1 MDCDLWRTPFV
12 GLHAAS
18 SMATAL
24 AYFTLPLALVYFV
37 KVRRCGTV
45 PHRAFWLVGLLL
57 TLGGL
62 GSLLD
67 VVSLWYPVYGFATVV
82 RAGMALA
89 AVCTVGLLIPRL
101 RELLALKTPS
111 YLAKIQQQLKTEI
124 YRRRDAQTAFYGLVS
139 CTSVATGSE
148 YFSTLVVS
156 LAMILDVSTVVVAER
171 TTPDSS
177 ELHTLGMWHTD
188 KLQDNITFEAVQ
200 DLCAQTM
207 ETRQASYCLNQTL
220 PTDHPMAGLG
230 ATTYL
235 GVPLLDGDENVI
247 GILCVLHDE
256 PLEDLEMA
264 KSFLQAFAAR
274 SAAELKRNQAEQ
286 ALLSAYDNLE
296 SRIQQRTLE
305 LQTAKESAEVA
316 NRAKSTF
323 LAKISHELRTPLNV
337 ILGFTQVMAQD
348 DSLSVDHSQSLE
360 IVGTSGSHLL
370 DLINNILEFTKLDT
384 GHATVQLSDVDVP
397 KLIYGLGNMMQLKAK
412 QQGLQLTVECDL
424 TMPRQ
429 LRIDV
434 SKLRQIIL
442 NLLDNAIKY
451 TQEGRVLL
459 KAYPIPQGDTMQ
471 LGLKISDTG
480 RGISPSEQQKM
491 FKPFYQSGTLSTVHD
506 ASEQGVGLGLAICQG
521 LIKLMGGHIRYHSQL
536 GQGTTFSIQ
545 LPVTVAQLSPARLA
559 SPTKVLRQPRRPQQ
573 RHEILVV
580 EDAPTNRLLLK
591 HILGIAGFEVRE
603 AENGQQAIEQWE
615 SSRPALILMDIQMP
629 IMNGYDATAYIRQRD
644 PQLPIIALT
653 ASIFDTQLD
662 EIFSV
667 GCNACIHKPFDRQHL
682 LSTINGY
689 LTDAAPSP
697 LPGKQLLSPSPSA
710 TGTGRNSKNALNCS
724 RR

>member
-1 MDCDLWRTPFV
+1 
-12 GLHAAS
+12 
-18 SMATAL
+18 
-24 AYFTLPLALVYFV
+24 
-37 KVRRCGTV
+37 
-45 PHRAFWLVGLLL
+45 
-57 TLGGL
+57 
-62 GSLLD
+62 
-67 VVSLWYPVYGFATVV
+67 
-82 RAGMALA
+82 
-89 AVCTVGLLIPRL
+89 
-101 RELLALKTPS
+101 
-111 YLAKIQQQLKTEI
+111 
-124 YRRRDAQTAFYGLVS
+124 
-139 CTSVATGSE
+139 
-148 YFSTLVVS
+148 
-156 LAMILDVSTVVVAER
+156 
-171 TTPDSS
+171 
-177 ELHTLGMWHTD
+177 TD
-188 KLQDNITFEAVQ
+188 KLQDNITFEAVE

-220 PTDHPMAGLG
+220 PADHPMAGLG

-247 GILCVLHDE
+247 GILCVLHDK

-296 SRIQQRTLE
+296 ARIQQRTVE

-348 DSLSVDHSQSLE
+348 ASLSVDHSQSLE
-360 IVGTSGSHLL
+360 IIDNSGSHLL
-370 DLINNILEFTKLDT
+370 DMINHILEFTKLDT
-384 GHATVQLSDVDVP
+384 GHATVQLSDEDVP

-412 QQGLQLTVECDL
+412 QQGLQLTVECDR

-459 KAYPIPQGDTMQ
+459 KAYTIPQGDTIQ
-471 LGLKISDTG
+471 LGLEISDTG

-491 FKPFYQSGTLSTVHD
+491 FNPFYQSGTLSTVHD

-521 LIKLMGGHIRYHSQL
+521 LIKLMGGHISYRSQL
-536 GQGTTFSIQ
+536 GHGTTFHIQ
-545 LPVTVAQLSPARLA
+545 LPVTVTQLSPARTV
-559 SPTKVLRQPRRPQQ
+559 SPTRSCSQSHLAQQ

-580 EDAPTNRLLLK
+580 EDVPTNRLLLR
-591 HILGIAGFEVRE
+591 HILGIAGFDVRE

-629 IMNGYDATAYIRQRD
+629 IMNGYDATAYIKQRD
-644 PQLPIIALT
+644 PKLPIIALT

-667 GCNACIHKPFDRQHL
+667 GCNACIHKPFDREHL

-689 LTDAAPSP
+689 LTDTAPLL
-697 LPGKQLLSPSPSA
+697 LPGKQLTAPPYAPRVPAEIQKTL
-710 TGTGRNSKNALNCS
+710 
-724 RR
+724 